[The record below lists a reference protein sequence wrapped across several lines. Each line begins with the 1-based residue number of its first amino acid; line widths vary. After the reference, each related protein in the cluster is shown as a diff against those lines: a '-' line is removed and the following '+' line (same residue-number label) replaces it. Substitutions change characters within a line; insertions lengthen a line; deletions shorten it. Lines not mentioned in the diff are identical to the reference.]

1 MKLEEKKVKAIMLIV
16 VALLSTFMRFKKF
29 SLFEITMLNEM
40 IAKEGIYGIREID
53 KRISFLIYQKWCLRF
68 NS

>member
-29 SLFEITMLNEM
+29 SLFEIIMFNEM
-40 IAKEGIYGIREID
+40 IAKEGIYGIRKID
-53 KRISFLIYQKWCLRF
+53 KRISFLIYQKWCLSF